1 LLCLIS
7 TNTVTWHKAL
17 PFIRYSN
24 GIDLMMKFD
33 RRTLMGAAAA
43 LASSSLMTADAQQ
56 TSDSVSAEEL
66 ASAGPLGDKVLGSST
81 APVTIYEYASLT
93 CPHCAAFH
101 ADGFKFLKEKYI
113 DTGKVKYVLR
123 DFPLDPLAAAGFMLA
138 HCAGDGK
145 YYPMV
150 DLIFSQQRSLV
161 QTDKPVDVLLALA
174 RQAGFTQESFQACLR
189 SSMSIQPRRFSS
201 TAAGTRDHCRRRN
214 SSASSSHC
222 SKPEAPARRGRSI
235 WGSGKAL

>member
-1 LLCLIS
+1 
-7 TNTVTWHKAL
+7 
-17 PFIRYSN
+17 
-24 GIDLMMKFD
+24 MKLD

-43 LASSSLMTADAQQ
+43 LASSSLMTANAQQ
-56 TSDSVSAEEL
+56 SADSVSAEEL

-81 APVTIYEYASLT
+81 APVTVYEYASLT

-113 DTGKVKYVLR
+113 NTGKVKYVLR

-161 QTDKPVDVLLALA
+161 QTDKPVDVLLALS
-174 RQAGFTQESFQACLR
+174 RQAGFTQESFQACLKNQ
-189 SSMSIQPRRFSS
+189 SIYDGVNAVRQRGTEKFNVDSTPTFFINGRRY
-201 TAAGTRDHCRRRN
+201 
-214 SSASSSHC
+214 
-222 SKPEAPARRGRSI
+222 K
-235 WGSGKAL
+235 GSLSPQELERILEPLLKA